1 MSESNPDKK
10 YLNFTE
16 KQIEKLS
23 PTEKVV
29 ALTVK
34 MYTHDDE
41 YKKQLP
47 NVEEKIKIA
56 ERETD
61 PIKKEEKRKT
71 AQSVFDYNNKHKL
84 LKQRYEHLLEIA
96 KLELKEEKRLEEEKR
111 KVLLANPWIK
121 ELPTPPKTKV
131 KSVKK
136 TNNKKKRK
144 GGKKRKTHKK
154 SQKYKKRKTFKNKK
168 NRNKKTHK
176 KY

>member
-47 NVEEKIKIA
+47 NIEEKIKIA

-61 PIKKEEKRKT
+61 PIEKEKKRKT

-96 KLELKEEKRLEEEKR
+96 KLELKMQKREEEEKR
-111 KVLLANPWIK
+111 RVLLANPWIE

-131 KSVKK
+131 KTIKK
-136 TNNKKKRK
+136 TDNKKRK

-176 KY
+176 KN